1 MGGMLEGFSQ
11 NPVKE
16 TRMATQSFQ
25 VTGMTCGHCAG
36 HVTAEL
42 KSVAGVSDVTVDLV
56 AGGPSTVHVDAD
68 HELTDAAVTAA
79 LDEAGNYALAGR

>member
-11 NPVKE
+11 SPVKE

-56 AGGPSTVHVDAD
+56 AGGTSTVHVDAD
-68 HELTDAAVTAA
+68 HELTDAEVTAA

>member
-11 NPVKE
+11 SPVKE

-56 AGGPSTVHVDAD
+56 AGGTSTVHVDASRRWARR
-68 HELTDAAVTAA
+68 HRRRHPR
-79 LDEAGNYALAGR
+79 DEGQPKR